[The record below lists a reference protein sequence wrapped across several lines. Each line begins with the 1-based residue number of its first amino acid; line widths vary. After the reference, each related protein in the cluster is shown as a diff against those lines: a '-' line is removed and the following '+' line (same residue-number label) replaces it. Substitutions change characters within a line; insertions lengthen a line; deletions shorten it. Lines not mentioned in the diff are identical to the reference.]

1 MWRGHNR
8 NPSDFTQPENTHS
21 DSLSLEL
28 GFNELDHFSDEGLQA
43 ICAQRSLPTHGS
55 REELLQRLRSYV
67 TSPRVAQFDTFRGDD
82 WPYVVGGNV
91 SHCVSDTKL
100 SEGTLYWDIAF
111 PIIFMATDD
120 TKLVSTEFTVGGK
133 RWKAEFWPK
142 GGEVDDTGTFVYSKM
157 GLTLMGPSEPIKVFS
172 YFYAKNS
179 RGEWTL
185 PRRCRKP
192 DLYSTDRNRWVYMKW
207 VRYSQLKEYEWQ
219 NKLML
224 RIEVRL
230 YGDSE
235 TTHDDAIN
243 SGTIPAQNSTLIRNM
258 QQLCNQPLF
267 SDVILRVDGE
277 EIQAHRALL
286 ATQSPV
292 FKAMFEHEMKESTDG
307 IVDIVDTNPEI
318 FKLFL
323 EYCYTSVLPVMQDKD
338 VGQLVILA
346 DKYQVESL
354 TVQCL
359 RYLCST
365 LTQENVVDVFLL
377 ADKYRWI
384 EITADL
390 RYRAVAYIC
399 RNLSSVMQEN
409 SWKNLNEE
417 HLNEILT
424 RFASEQTRNAET
436 SNKEDMSSTSSVTGI
451 EPMI

>member
-1 MWRGHNR
+1 MNHLRH
-8 NPSDFTQPENTHS
+8 PSDYTQPDNESADNKCITITDLEHLT
-21 DSLSLEL
+21 DDGVLSCLT
-28 GFNELDHFSDEGLQA
+28 
-43 ICAQRSLPTHGS
+43 QRNLPTHGS
-55 REELLQRLRSYV
+55 REEMINRLRV
-67 TSPRVAQFDTFRGDD
+67 FLQVNSPRLSFTEAVLHD

-120 TKLVSTEFTVGGK
+120 TKLVSTEFQVGGK

-157 GLTLMGPSEPIKVFS
+157 GLTLMGPSDPIKVFS

-230 YGDSE
+230 YGRE
-235 TTHDDAIN
+235 HLTTHDEHLTSTSAIPQ
-243 SGTIPAQNSTLIRNM
+243 TTLVRNM
-258 QQLCNQPLF
+258 KQLCNQPVF
-267 SDVILRVDGE
+267 SDIILRVQNE
-277 EIQAHRALL
+277 EFQAHRAIL

-292 FKAMFEHEMKESTDG
+292 FKAMFEHDMREKEDG
-307 IVDIVDTNPEI
+307 IVDIQDTSAEI
-318 FKLFL
+318 FTLFL
-323 EYCYTSVLPVMQDKD
+323 EYCYTSVLPAMQDKD

-390 RYRAVAYIC
+390 RYRAVAFIC
-399 RNLSSVMQEN
+399 RNLSSVMQQKAWN
-409 SWKNLNEE
+409 VLNLD
-417 HLNEILT
+417 HVNEILS
-424 RFASEQTRNAET
+424 RFASEQTRNSE
-436 SNKEDMSSTSSVTGI
+436 KEDLSSSAPGD
-451 EPMI
+451 

>member
-1 MWRGHNR
+1 
-8 NPSDFTQPENTHS
+8 
-21 DSLSLEL
+21 
-28 GFNELDHFSDEGLQA
+28 
-43 ICAQRSLPTHGS
+43 
-55 REELLQRLRSYV
+55 
-67 TSPRVAQFDTFRGDD
+67 
-82 WPYVVGGNV
+82 
-91 SHCVSDTKL
+91 
-100 SEGTLYWDIAF
+100 
-111 PIIFMATDD
+111 MATDD
-120 TKLVSTEFTVGGK
+120 TKLVSTEFQVGGK

-243 SGTIPAQNSTLIRNM
+243 STNLATSQNSTLVRNM
-258 QQLCNQPLF
+258 KQLCQQPFF
-267 SDVILRVDGE
+267 SDVVLRVEGE

-286 ATQSPV
+286 AIQSPV
-292 FKAMFEHEMKESTDG
+292 FKAMFEAGMREASDG
-307 IVDIVDTNPEI
+307 VVDIVDTNPEI

-323 EYCYTSVLPVMQDKD
+323 EYCYTSVLPVMSDKD

-365 LTQENVVDVFLL
+365 LTNENVVDVFLL

-390 RYRAVAYIC
+390 RQRAVAYIC
-399 RNLSSVMQEN
+399 RNLSAVMQQN
-409 SWKNLNEE
+409 SWNALNGE
-417 HLNEILT
+417 HLNEILS
-424 RFASEQTRNAET
+424 RFANEQTRNSE
-436 SNKEDMSSTSSVTGI
+436 KEDLSSSPSVAGVGD
-451 EPMI
+451 PMI

>member
-1 MWRGHNR
+1 MFGHFR
-8 NPSDFTQPENTHS
+8 HPSDYTTPENDPQSLDQDQVQLPVSDLEHLTH
-21 DSLSLEL
+21 
-28 GFNELDHFSDEGLQA
+28 EGLHFHLLS
-43 ICAQRSLPTHGS
+43 RSLPTHGNK
-55 REELLQRLRSYV
+55 EELINRLRVYLELN
-67 TSPRVAQFDTFRGDD
+67 SPHTKNFNTFSGDD
-82 WPYVVGGNV
+82 WPYVLGGNV

-120 TKLVSTEFTVGGK
+120 TKLVSTEFEVGGK

-142 GGEVDDTGTFVYSKM
+142 GGEVDDSGTFVYSKM

-235 TTHDDAIN
+235 TTHDEHL
-243 SGTIPAQNSTLIRNM
+243 SGTVSPQNCTLVRNM
-258 QQLCNQPLF
+258 QQLCDQPIF
-267 SDVILRVDGE
+267 SDIILRVQHE
-277 EIQAHRALL
+277 EFQAHRAIL
-286 ATQSPV
+286 AIQSPV
-292 FKAMFEHEMKESTDG
+292 FKAMFEHELRENEEG
-307 IVDIVDTNPEI
+307 IVEIDDSSPDI
-318 FKLFL
+318 FRHFL
-323 EYCYTSVLPVMQDKD
+323 EYIYTSQLTGVADDK
-338 VGQLVILA
+338 VGQLVVLA

-359 RYLCST
+359 KYLCNT
-365 LTQENVVDVFLL
+365 LTIDNVVDVFLL

-384 EITADL
+384 EITSDL
-390 RYRAVAYIC
+390 RYRAVAFIC
-399 RNLSSVMQEN
+399 RNLSSVMATQQH
-409 SWKNLNEE
+409 WGKLNLD
-417 HLNEILT
+417 HVNEILS
-424 RFASEQTRNAET
+424 RFANEQTRHSE
-436 SNKEDMSSTSSVTGI
+436 KEDLSSSPSEVLND
-451 EPMI
+451 PMI

>member
-1 MWRGHNR
+1 MLSI
-8 NPSDFTQPENTHS
+8 SDLT
-21 DSLSLEL
+21 
-28 GFNELDHFSDEGLQA
+28 DEQIKEQLRT
-43 ICAQRSLPTHGS
+43 RSLPTNGN
-55 REELLQRLRSYV
+55 REELITRLRLYV
-67 TSPRVAQFDTFRGDD
+67 LTHPRQGSALIQNNINTHISGDD

-120 TKLVSTEFTVGGK
+120 TKLVSTEFQVGGK

-142 GGEVDDTGTFVYSKM
+142 GGEVDDTGIGTFVYSKM

-172 YFYAKNS
+172 YFYCKNS
-179 RGEWTL
+179 RGEWSL

-235 TTHDDAIN
+235 TTHDENISTSSVN
-243 SGTIPAQNSTLIRNM
+243 HVKNSTLVKNM
-258 QQLCNQPLF
+258 KHLCDNPVF
-267 SDVILRVDGE
+267 SDIILKVE
-277 EIQAHRALL
+277 KEKFHAHRAIL

-292 FKAMFEHEMKESTDG
+292 FKAMFNTDMKEKESG
-307 IVDIVDTNPEI
+307 VVEIRDTNPEI
-318 FKLFL
+318 FKHFL
-323 EYCYTSVLPVMQDKD
+323 EYIYTSQLSVDNIS
-338 VGQLVILA
+338 VGDLVILA

-365 LTQENVVDVFLL
+365 LTVDNVVEVFCWLINTVGL
-377 ADKYRWI
+377 KSPANY
-384 EITADL
+384 
-390 RYRAVAYIC
+390 
-399 RNLSSVMQEN
+399 
-409 SWKNLNEE
+409 
-417 HLNEILT
+417 
-424 RFASEQTRNAET
+424 
-436 SNKEDMSSTSSVTGI
+436 
-451 EPMI
+451 